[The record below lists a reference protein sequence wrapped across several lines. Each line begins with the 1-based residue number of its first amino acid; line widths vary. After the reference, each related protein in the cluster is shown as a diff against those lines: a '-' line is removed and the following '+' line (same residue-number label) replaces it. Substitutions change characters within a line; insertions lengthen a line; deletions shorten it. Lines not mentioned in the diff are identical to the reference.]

1 MIQTQSIQQIKVDK
15 VQYHTTRT
23 CISMWLNRYPVSV
36 ICEIK
41 SQINSHTSLY
51 YNSLFHSNIM
61 RLGTTKSFNNNYRVP
76 QFKSLTQII
85 HKLLKLKKQ
94 NEINHLIH
102 KIK

>member
-1 MIQTQSIQQIKVDK
+1 
-15 VQYHTTRT
+15 
-23 CISMWLNRYPVSV
+23 
-36 ICEIK
+36 
-41 SQINSHTSLY
+41 
-51 YNSLFHSNIM
+51 M
-61 RLGTTKSFNNNYRVP
+61 RLGTTKSFNNNYRVS